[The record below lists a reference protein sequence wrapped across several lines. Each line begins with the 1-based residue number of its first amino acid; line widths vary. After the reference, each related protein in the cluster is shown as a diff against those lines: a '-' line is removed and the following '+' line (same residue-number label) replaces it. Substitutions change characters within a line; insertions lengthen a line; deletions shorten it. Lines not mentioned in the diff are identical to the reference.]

1 VPKIVSMLSFS
12 TDKDS
17 FSVKPAKFVS
27 RVPRVGL
34 PCVYVAIEA
43 SILRAFV
50 FDHVQGL
57 GFHEVHVLHLE
68 NALGHFDC

>member
-1 VPKIVSMLSFS
+1 MPKIVSMLSFT
-12 TDKDS
+12 TDKES
-17 FSVKPAKFVS
+17 FRVKPSEFVS

-34 PCVYVAIEA
+34 SRVYVAIEA

-50 FDHVQGL
+50 LDHVQGL

-68 NALGHFDC
+68 NALGHFD